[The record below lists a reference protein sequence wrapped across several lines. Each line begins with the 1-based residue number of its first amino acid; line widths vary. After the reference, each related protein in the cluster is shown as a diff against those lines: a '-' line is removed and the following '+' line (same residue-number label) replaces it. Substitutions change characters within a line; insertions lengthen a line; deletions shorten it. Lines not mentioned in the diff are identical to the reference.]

1 MPGPSPR
8 RYAPGVQKIGRY
20 EIEGTIGRGAMGVVY
35 RARDP
40 IIGRALA
47 VKVVSLSGG
56 LADDAKEEYRQR
68 FFREA
73 QAAGNLHH
81 PNIVT
86 VFDAGEERG
95 VPYIVMELV
104 EGESLSQRLKR
115 AGKLSVEEASSIAK
129 QVAAGLAYAHEK
141 GVVHR
146 DIKPANILLD
156 AKGRAAITD
165 FGVAR
170 LSASDL
176 TRTGEVLGTPNFM
189 SPEQVLGQALDGRSD
204 LFSLGVVYYLMLTG
218 ERPFKGEEVSAIC
231 YNVVHSEP
239 APPVSALSLPGEVA
253 GVLERLL
260 RKNPAERFADGEAA
274 GAALRE
280 VTERTQVVASTL
292 SNASQRPPAGGST
305 GATRPAATGGQ
316 AVTMAAPPLGLGRGS
331 KAALVV
337 LAVLAAAGVI
347 AASWGIATR
356 WRARSAAPAGVQAT
370 APKESSP
377 PPVVKAPPGP
387 ATTAAPRPA
396 PASTAP
402 GPAPGTAIPAAERA
416 RTAPPL
422 AKPIPVG
429 IVAEGPLASGH
440 IRVEAGGKTLLDRP
454 FLGGLGRGRKG
465 LLLADRLLLAP
476 GERKVTIAVVS
487 ERPSPFAA
495 DANETVRVPPA
506 GEVTLTVRAQR
517 YPDRLAVA
525 LVPTA
530 DLPERLAGLL
540 SEVETVPGAS
550 GSEASGAAP
559 AAETAHFKL
568 VVEGPL
574 DRGQIVFFVDGR
586 IERVVPISDLPRR
599 QDGTGFR
606 LEVSRELLARTYAM
620 GFEVKAPR
628 PFPFFAAARR
638 TVSFQPGQSLKLVIH
653 CRRDPARLEV
663 EEEHR

>member
-1 MPGPSPR
+1 MT
-8 RYAPGVQKIGRY
+8 QKIGRY
-20 EIEGTIGRGAMGVVY
+20 DIEGTIGRGAMGVVY

-47 VKVVSLSGG
+47 IKVVSLSGG

-95 VPYIVMELV
+95 VPYLVMELV
-104 EGESLSQRLKR
+104 EGESLAQRLKR
-115 AGKLSVEEASSIAK
+115 AGKLSVEEASSIAR

-218 ERPFKGEEVSAIC
+218 DRPFKGEEVSAIC

-239 APPVSALSLPGEVA
+239 VPPVSSLPLPAEVA
-253 GVLERLL
+253 GILDRLL
-260 RKNPAERFADGEAA
+260 RKNPAERFSDGETAA
-274 GAALRE
+274 AALRE
-280 VTERTQVVASTL
+280 VTERTQVVASPVA
-292 SNASQRPPAGGST
+292 NASQRPPAGGSAG
-305 GATRPAATGGQ
+305 GATRPATAAVGQ
-316 AVTMAAPPLGLGRGS
+316 AATMAAPPRGLGRGA
-331 KAALVV
+331 KAAFTA

-347 AASWGIATR
+347 VASWLIATR
-356 WRARSAAPAGVQAT
+356 WRARSVPPVGVQAT
-370 APKESSP
+370 APKESAP
-377 PPVVKAPPGP
+377 PPAAKALPGP
-387 ATTAAPRPA
+387 AKAFPGPTPA
-396 PASTAP
+396 PSAAS
-402 GPAPGTAIPAAERA
+402 PATGMAVPAAA
-416 RTAPPL
+416 KTRTAPPP

-429 IVAEGPLASGH
+429 IVAEGPLASGR
-440 IRVEAGGKTLLDRP
+440 IRVEAGGKILLDRP
-454 FLGGLGRGRKG
+454 FLGGFGRGRKG

-476 GERKVTIAVVS
+476 GEQKVTIAVVS

-495 DANETVRVPPA
+495 DTNETVLVPSA
-506 GEVTLTVRAQR
+506 GEVTLTVRARR

-540 SEVETVPGAS
+540 SEVEAAPGAS
-550 GSEASGAAP
+550 GSEASGAA
-559 AAETAHFKL
+559 AETAHFTL

-586 IERVVPISDLPRR
+586 LEKVVPIPDLPRR

-606 LEVSRELLARTYAM
+606 LEVSRDLLARTYAL

-638 TVSFQPGQSLKLVIH
+638 TVTFQPGQRLKLVVH

-663 EEEHR
+663 EEERR

>member
-1 MPGPSPR
+1 
-8 RYAPGVQKIGRY
+8 
-20 EIEGTIGRGAMGVVY
+20 MGVVY

-47 VKVVSLSGG
+47 IKVVSLSGN
-56 LADDAKEEYRQR
+56 LPDEARDEYRQR

-86 VFDAGEERG
+86 VFDAGEEGG

-104 EGESLSQRLKR
+104 EGESLAQRLKR
-115 AGKLSVEEASSIAK
+115 AGKLSIEEASSIAR

-189 SPEQVLGQALDGRSD
+189 SPEQVLGHSLDGRSD

-239 APPVSALSLPGEVA
+239 VPPVSSLSLPGEVA

-260 RKNPAERFADGEAA
+260 RKSPAERFADGEAA
-274 GAALRE
+274 AAALRE
-280 VTERTQVVASTL
+280 VTERTQVVASPA
-292 SNASQRPPAGGST
+292 SAASQRRSAGGSS
-305 GATRPAATGGQ
+305 GVTRPATGGQ
-316 AVTMAAPPLGLGRGS
+316 PATMSAPPRGLGRGA
-331 KAALVV
+331 KAALMA

-347 AASWGIATR
+347 VASWRIATR
-356 WRARSAAPAGVQAT
+356 WRGRIASPAGVQAS
-370 APKESSP
+370 APKESAP
-377 PPVVKAPPGP
+377 PPATQAPPVPPSTG
-387 ATTAAPRPA
+387 APRLT
-396 PASTAP
+396 PASSAT
-402 GPAPGTAIPAAERA
+402 GPAPGTAAAAAEKA
-416 RTAPPL
+416 RRTPPL

-429 IVAEGPLASGH
+429 IVAEGPLASGR

-495 DANETVRVPPA
+495 DTNETVRVPPA
-506 GEVTLTVRAQR
+506 GEVTLTVRVQR

-540 SEVETVPGAS
+540 SGVETAPGAP
-550 GSEASGAAP
+550 GSVASSASP
-559 AAETAHFKL
+559 AAETAHLTL

-586 IERVVPISDLPRR
+586 IERVVPILDLPRR

-606 LEVSRELLARTYAM
+606 LEVSRELPARTYAL

-638 TVSFQPGQSLKLVIH
+638 TVRFQPGESLRLVIH

-663 EEEHR
+663 EEEQR

>member
-1 MPGPSPR
+1 MT
-8 RYAPGVQKIGRY
+8 QKIGRY
-20 EIEGTIGRGAMGVVY
+20 DIEGTIGRGAMGVVY

-47 VKVVSLSGG
+47 IKVVSLSGG

-95 VPYIVMELV
+95 VPYLVMELV
-104 EGESLSQRLKR
+104 EGESLAQRLKR
-115 AGKLSVEEASSIAK
+115 AGKLSVEEASSIAR

-239 APPVSALSLPGEVA
+239 VPPVSSLALPGEVA

-260 RKNPAERFADGEAA
+260 RKSPAERFADGEAA
-274 GAALRE
+274 AAALRE
-280 VTERTQVVASTL
+280 VTERTQVVASPV
-292 SNASQRPPAGGST
+292 SNTSQRQPAGGST
-305 GATRPAATGGQ
+305 GGATRPATSTVGQ
-316 AVTMAAPPLGLGRGS
+316 AATMAAPPRGLGRGA
-331 KAALVV
+331 KAALTA

-347 AASWGIATR
+347 VASWLIATR
-356 WRARSAAPAGVQAT
+356 WRVRSAPPAGVQAT
-370 APKESSP
+370 APKESAP
-377 PPVVKAPPGP
+377 PPAAPPPPLPAAKASPRPTPASSAAGP
-387 ATTAAPRPA
+387 AT
-396 PASTAP
+396 
-402 GPAPGTAIPAAERA
+402 GTAVPAAAKA
-416 RTAPPL
+416 RTAPPP

-429 IVAEGPLASGH
+429 IVAEGPLASGR

-454 FLGGLGRGRKG
+454 FLGGFGRGRKG

-476 GERKVTIAVVS
+476 GERSITIAVVS
-487 ERPSPFAA
+487 EKPAPFAA
-495 DANETVRVPPA
+495 DTNETVRVPPA
-506 GEVTLTVRAQR
+506 GEVTLTVRARR

-540 SEVETVPGAS
+540 SEVEAAPGAS
-550 GSEASGAAP
+550 GSEAP
-559 AAETAHFKL
+559 AAETAHLTL

-586 IERVVPISDLPRR
+586 FEKVVPISDLPRR

-606 LEVSRELLARTYAM
+606 LEVSRDLPARTYAM

-638 TVSFQPGQSLKLVIH
+638 TVTLQRGQPLKLVIH

-663 EEEHR
+663 EEERR